1 MTNTTRRLA
10 TLGTAALLTLG
21 AALAGCAGPVPGPA
35 PTNSSQ
41 PPSSAP
47 EDAANPFGVAAGSTV
62 DAVGFDG
69 GYKTDYLDFAGNL
82 IKGKLGD
89 VTVKVT
95 PTTKIAT
102 EMQPRFVGGNPP
114 DLLNNNGADVIPL
127 TSIQDQLATLDDL
140 WTAENYDGVKV
151 SDAVFPGIDKA
162 GTYGGK
168 FIQLN
173 YVMTL
178 FSLWYSQ
185 SLFDANGFTPP
196 TTWDGY
202 AELCTAAKA
211 KDLHLFAFGKEASTY
226 YKWLAL
232 DSAIKQGGVEVIE
245 NIANLKP
252 GAWSDPSVVGV
263 LGELEKLVKDGCF
276 IPGGA
281 GTQFTQAQA
290 QWSNDQ
296 KALFYMSGS
305 WIESEMKDAT
315 AENFQMTAWPVPT
328 LTANSKLPFTA
339 VQAGASEPFVVPAK
353 AANVAGGKELLRAML
368 SKEAAAN
375 FSKTRLA
382 PTIVKDTVP
391 ADGFGS
397 TALASAMKAMEDAGT
412 NIFSWVSGG
421 YDGYYAIGTEEVVLW
436 NSFLS
441 GEMSAAEL
449 IEAEESLNAKAAAD
463 TTVPKVTYDY

>member
-1 MTNTTRRLA
+1 MTNSTRRLA
-10 TLGTAALLTLG
+10 KLGTAALLAAG
-21 AALAGCAGPVPGPA
+21 AALAGCAGPVAAPSGPPA
-35 PTNSSQ
+35 TSSV
-41 PPSSAP
+41 
-47 EDAANPFGVAAGSTV
+47 AASTTNPFGVTAGSSI

-69 GYKTDYLDFAGNL
+69 GYKTDYLDFAGNVVT
-82 IKGKLGD
+82 KNLGD

-102 EMQPRFVGGNPP
+102 ELQPRFVGGNPP
-114 DLLNNNGADVIPL
+114 DLLNNNGADTIAI
-127 TSIQDQLATLDDL
+127 TSIQDQLTTLDDL
-140 WTAENYDGVKV
+140 WASQNYDGVKV
-151 SDAVFPGIDKA
+151 ADAVFPGVDTA

-185 SLFDANGFTPP
+185 SLFEANGFTPP

-202 AELCTAAKA
+202 ADLCTAAKA

-232 DSAIKQGGVEVIE
+232 DSAIKEGGVEVME

-252 GAWSDPSVVGV
+252 GAWSDPTVVAV
-263 LGELEKLVKDGCF
+263 LGELEQLVKDDCF

-290 QWSNDQ
+290 QWSSD
-296 KALFYMSGS
+296 KRALFYMSGS
-305 WIESEMKDAT
+305 WIESEMKDVT
-315 AENFQMTAWPVPT
+315 AKDFKMTAWPVPT

-339 VQAGASEPFVVPAK
+339 VQAGASEPFMIPAK
-353 AANVAGGKELLRAML
+353 AANMAGAKELLRAML

-391 ADGFGS
+391 ADGYGS
-397 TALASAMKAMEDAGT
+397 TALASAMKAMEDAGP

-421 YDGYYAIGTEEVVLW
+421 YDGYYAIGTEEVVMW

-441 GEMSAAEL
+441 GEWTAAEL
-449 IEAEESLNAKAAAD
+449 IKAEEALNAKTAAD
-463 TTVPKVTYDY
+463 TTVSKVTYDY